1 MLRPAPATGST
12 SAPGLSPH
20 RHRDSAAL
28 QHSCATRQL
37 ARANYSLQPDALPVH
52 RARGAPQ
59 RYSAAPRGAPPA
71 APCASAAAAPNA
83 LRSSVWRGAC
93 CNAAEP
99 WLHAAARHA
108 ATPHRAR
115 PCERAQRASGRP
127 YARACLRSRMGPC
140 VGIHSF
146 RRHAAGGRRPRP
158 LARVRNAALAGSAGR
173 LAHHGFGDRQAGRR
187 VQRPTSRATRRKAGT
202 ASPTAQRLRAGASH
216 TPRGTVERVG
226 PLAFRRLGDWG
237 LGAAGL

>member
-1 MLRPAPATGST
+1 MCAGDMGQR
-12 SAPGLSPH
+12 
-20 RHRDSAAL
+20 SAAAL
-28 QHSCATRQL
+28 LRDAATA
-37 ARANYSLQPDALPVH
+37 ARAKYSLQPDALPVR

-71 APCASAAAAPNA
+71 APYASVAAAPNA
-83 LRSSVWRGAC
+83 APLVCVAWRMLQRSRALVAC
-93 CNAAEP
+93 GSATCRDAAP
-99 WLHAAARHA
+99 
-108 ATPHRAR
+108 RAR

-173 LAHHGFGDRQAGRR
+173 IAHHGLGDRQAGRR

-202 ASPTAQRLRAGASH
+202 ASPTAWRRPCARA
-216 TPRGTVERVG
+216 
-226 PLAFRRLGDWG
+226 
-237 LGAAGL
+237 